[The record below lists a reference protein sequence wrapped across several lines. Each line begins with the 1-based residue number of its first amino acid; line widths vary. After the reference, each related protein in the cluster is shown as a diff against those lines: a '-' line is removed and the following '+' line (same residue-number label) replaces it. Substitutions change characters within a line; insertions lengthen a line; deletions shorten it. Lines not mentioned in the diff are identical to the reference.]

1 MVAHYHREL
10 TGEGQY
16 VDVSCQ
22 QAVVLALRIAA
33 ETWDLLKV
41 NPRGMG
47 TNAFTPR
54 PAPLDPIYMPIMWP
68 CKDGHVVAFVS
79 GGAQA
84 GLVKSSRALVAL
96 ANREGMA
103 LELKDFEWEQMGVS
117 TVTQE
122 EINHRTELIGEFLL
136 TKTKAELLN
145 AAVEKEILI
154 MPVSTARDI
163 AESPQLAFRE
173 YWKQVEHAE
182 LGDTITYPGWPVK
195 WTEAHPYKPQRRA
208 PLVGEHNREIYQKEM
223 GLSSAELVLLKAR
236 GVI

>member
-22 QAVVLALRIAA
+22 QAVVLANRISV

-41 NPRGMG
+41 NSRGMG
-47 TNAFTPR
+47 PNALAPR
-54 PAPLDPIYMPIMWP
+54 PAPLDPVHIPIMWP
-68 CKDGHVVAFVS
+68 CKDGHVVAFVF
-79 GGAQA
+79 GGVQA
-84 GLVKSSRALVAL
+84 GFVKSARALVAL

-103 LELKDFEWEQMGVS
+103 LELKDFEWEQASAS
-117 TVTQE
+117 TITQE
-122 EINHRTELIGEFLL
+122 EINHRNELIGEFLL

-145 AAVEKEILI
+145 TAVKEEILI
-154 MPVSTARDI
+154 IPVNTAKDI
-163 AESPQLAFRE
+163 AESPQPAFRE
-173 YWKQVEHAE
+173 YWKQVEHTE

-195 WTEAHPYKPQRRA
+195 WTEASPYKPQRRA
-208 PLVGEHNREIYQKEM
+208 PLIGEHNCEVYEKEM
-223 GLSSAELVLLKAR
+223 GLSSEQLVLLKTR